1 MHDGPN
7 RILDELAKLM
17 TDAAGAAQGVRHE
30 AETIFRSQAEKIVN
44 KLNLVSREEFE
55 VVKEMVL
62 KVRAENADLAKRLD
76 DLENR
81 VCDGN

>member
-17 TDAAGAAQGVRHE
+17 TDAAGVAQGVRHE
-30 AETIFRSQAEKIVN
+30 AETVFHSQTEKIVN

-76 DLENR
+76 DLEK
-81 VCDGN
+81 